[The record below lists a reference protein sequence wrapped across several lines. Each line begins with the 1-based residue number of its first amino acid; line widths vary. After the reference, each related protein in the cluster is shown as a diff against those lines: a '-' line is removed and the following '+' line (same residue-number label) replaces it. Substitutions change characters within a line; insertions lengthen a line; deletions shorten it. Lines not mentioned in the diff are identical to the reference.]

1 MKENYPNMHL
11 REGERYVAFV
21 TQTHVGERLKTKLNN
36 NNNRIKKLMKRA
48 LKIESLSLYITQ
60 KQEEKKFLKKRTK
73 KKSKDKKIPRFL
85 EMIQAAAGVI
95 CSATTSR
102 EIQCSSKDKQIRGAL
117 NAHFKCVYPK
127 RQQPETIKMLIW

>member
-60 KQEEKKFLKKRTK
+60 KQEEKKIKKKRTK
-73 KKSKDKKIPRFL
+73 KIKRQKNTTLLRNDTSCS
-85 EMIQAAAGVI
+85 GVI

-117 NAHFKCVYPK
+117 NAHFNCVYPK
-127 RQQPETIKMLIW
+127 RQQPETIKMLI

>member
-1 MKENYPNMHL
+1 MKENYPNMHF

-60 KQEEKKFLKKRTK
+60 KQEEKKKNLKRTK

-85 EMIQAAAGVI
+85 EMIQAAAAS
-95 CSATTSR
+95 SALPPPPAKFS
-102 EIQCSSKDKQIRGAL
+102 A
-117 NAHFKCVYPK
+117 VPK
-127 RQQPETIKMLIW
+127 INK